1 MSGVRRS
8 VRWTLVA
15 AGVVVVLAV
24 AAAVVTLRG
33 IRPSAPNACAV
44 TLPTTTPGAKN
55 SFSFDLE
62 QTFNASTIAAVAI
75 RRDLPD
81 RAVTIALA
89 TAMQESKLHNLSYGD
104 RDSLGLFQ
112 QRPSQGWGTPEQ
124 VQDAVYAAG
133 KFYDALVKVKN
144 WQTLPV
150 TEAAQKVQRSGY
162 PNAYA
167 RWEPRAQALADA
179 LTGTM
184 PATLACHDNPQ
195 PTGTADAVTS
205 MLNTDLGLTAVT
217 DPSSDASANAAVLR
231 VATPTAKQSW
241 SVAGWAVAHASDLGV
256 RSVQIADQEWT
267 ISRGTWRTAKIAQ
280 GDNVILIVV
289 GEN

>member
-1 MSGVRRS
+1 MSAVRSS

-24 AAAVVTLRG
+24 AAAVVTLLG
-33 IRPSAPNACAV
+33 MRPSAPNACTV
-44 TLPTTTPGAKN
+44 TTLAATPETK
-55 SFSFDLE
+55 STFTFDLE
-62 QTFNASTIAAVAI
+62 QTFNASTIAAVGI
-75 RRDLPD
+75 RRELPE

-89 TAMQESKLHNLSYGD
+89 TAMQESKLHNLPYGD

-124 VQDAVYAAG
+124 VQDVVYAAG

-144 WQTLPV
+144 WQSLPL

-179 LTGTM
+179 LNGSA

-195 PTGTADAVTS
+195 PTGTAGAVTT
-205 MLNTDLGLTAVT
+205 MLTTDLGLTAIV
-217 DPSSDASANAAVLR
+217 DPSSDPSANVAMLR
-231 VATPTAKQSW
+231 VATGTSKQSW
-241 SVAGWAVAHASDLGV
+241 SVAAWAVAHASDLGIG
-256 RSVQIADQEWT
+256 SVQVAGQEWT
-267 ISRGTWRTAKIAQ
+267 VSRGTWRTGKGSL
-280 GDNVILIVV
+280 GDGVV
-289 GEN
+289 LEIRGAT